1 LPVTAFTFPAASRRY
16 AEHLLNQFQ
25 AVTRAALVTEPRPA
39 PLFIVKAKAVR
50 AAAHR
55 AGLMAVFITFTP
67 SAGRMRG
74 QWPHACFTVSV
85 TFIFIVIFSLSAVQ
99 AM

>member
-1 LPVTAFTFPAASRRY
+1 MCR
-16 AEHLLNQFQ
+16 
-25 AVTRAALVTEPRPA
+25 A
-39 PLFIVKAKAVR
+39 PLYR
-50 AAAHR
+50 QSGNGQRRHR
-55 AGLMAVFITFTP
+55 AGLMAVFITFIP

-85 TFIFIVIFSLSAVQ
+85 TFIFMVFSLSAVQ